1 MSSNCCNILN
11 ISRLIG
17 GGREVCFDV
26 ARAICIVW
34 VVCLLHLT
42 TYIETSWIPGNVW
55 SLLLDVT
62 YASLGTFAFI
72 SGYFLKNKRMESL
85 EDLKR
90 FYISRLKRFWIPFF
104 VSALSLW
111 IIGAEVGKPWFTSPM
126 NFILSILGLS
136 MFKRPMPSTLWYM
149 VMMVFFYL
157 ITPLWLYKRNYRS
170 SLIKSVCLFLLLVVL
185 YKVNWLDYRILVY
198 APMYFLGL
206 CLPDS
211 FSCFFRRNK
220 YIVVIV
226 TATLMGL
233 LVMSPNI
240 EGFALYYA
248 SAIIGYPLIISLSE
262 ILSSLAFV
270 RNISGFISYSS
281 MNMYLFHRQIY
292 LFALFAFNI
301 SLFPN
306 FHGAT
311 IPLWIA
317 VLIVIPAI
325 VIISFLLQRGYDI
338 LVSKASARK

>member
-1 MSSNCCNILN
+1 
-11 ISRLIG
+11 
-17 GGREVCFDV
+17 
-26 ARAICIVW
+26 
-34 VVCLLHLT
+34 
-42 TYIETSWIPGNVW
+42 
-55 SLLLDVT
+55 
-62 YASLGTFAFI
+62 
-72 SGYFLKNKRMESL
+72 
-85 EDLKR
+85 
-90 FYISRLKRFWIPFF
+90 
-104 VSALSLW
+104 
-111 IIGAEVGKPWFTSPM
+111 
-126 NFILSILGLS
+126 
-136 MFKRPMPSTLWYM
+136 
-149 VMMVFFYL
+149 
-157 ITPLWLYKRNYRS
+157 
-170 SLIKSVCLFLLLVVL
+170 
-185 YKVNWLDYRILVY
+185 
-198 APMYFLGL
+198 MYFLGL

-270 RNISGFISYSS
+270 RSISGFISYSS

-301 SLFPN
+301 SLFTN

-325 VIISFLLQRGYDI
+325 VIISFLLQRGYGI